1 MRLRTSKTRRHRHH
15 VKVLKAEVMS
25 PRIAW
30 FNFLHYLRALG
41 KFCLI
46 LGILL
51 AAGYGIRS
59 AVEHTFHRNPDFQ
72 LKAINLNPND
82 ALDEA
87 GLVEA
92 LRIDLAANIFDFD
105 VDAMEE
111 KLMERHEISFA
122 RVERKL
128 PGTLDFHITTR
139 KPAAWIA
146 CPADGFPATRDVG
159 SLLVDHDG
167 FAYRCTP
174 GQAEA
179 AHDLPILALSGNSD
193 HPVRA
198 GGVVSHPQYERTLRL
213 LAAVVSECPEE
224 LPMVDSISQA
234 SPWALNLVT
243 RGGTVAT
250 FGLGDHAR
258 QLGYLRDALDHA
270 RRQGYD
276 IETINLIPKRNVPI
290 TVGADAAPPRAIPV
304 DPDYLGEAPAYNSR
318 TEDLRTLLNRN

>member
-30 FNFLHYLRALG
+30 FSFLHYLRALG

-46 LGILL
+46 LGVLL

-59 AVEHTFHRNPDFQ
+59 AVQHTFHRNPDFQ
-72 LKAINLNPND
+72 LKAINLNSND

-111 KLMERHEISFA
+111 KLMERHEISSA

-128 PGTLDFHITTR
+128 PGTLDFRITTR

-167 FAYRCTP
+167 FAYRCPP

-198 GGVVSHPQYERTLRL
+198 GGIVSHPQYERTLRL
-213 LAAVVSECPEE
+213 LSAVVSECPEE

-276 IETINLIPKRNVPI
+276 IESINLIPKRNVPI

-304 DPDYLGEAPAYNSR
+304 DPDSLGEAPASNSR